1 MKYAFIRARRAE
13 HSVRKLCRLLDVS
26 EQGYYAYLKAP
37 ESPRRREDRFIGDRV
52 QMIFGEHRKRL
63 GSPRIREELKDE
75 GIFCGKKRVARL
87 MKERHLRA
95 KAARKYVATTDSN
108 HSEPV
113 AANTLNRQFQVTAP
127 NQVWVG
133 DITYLWTDEGWMYLA
148 VFLDL
153 FSRKVVGWALSR
165 DLRGTVVNLAFERA
179 CASRRPPSGLLIH
192 TDRGTQ
198 YAADAFRKLLRANDC
213 NLSMSRRGNCWDN
226 AVAESFF
233 HTLKVEAI
241 HGEPTFSRPGLE
253 FEVFDY
259 IERYYNRRRKH
270 SSIDYCSPESY
281 ERIYHNNR
289 EALAA

>member
-133 DITYLWTDEGWMYLA
+133 DITYLWTDEGWLYLA
-148 VFLDL
+148 VIIDL
-153 FSRKVVGWALSR
+153 FSRLVVGWAM
-165 DLRGTVVNLAFERA
+165 AERITA
-179 CASRRPPSGLLIH
+179 ELVCEALQMALWRRKMPKDILVHS
-192 TDRGTQ
+192 DRGSQ
-198 YAADAFRKLLRANDC
+198 
-213 NLSMSRRGNCWDN
+213 
-226 AVAESFF
+226 
-233 HTLKVEAI
+233 
-241 HGEPTFSRPGLE
+241 
-253 FEVFDY
+253 
-259 IERYYNRRRKH
+259 
-270 SSIDYCSPESY
+270 YCSGAYQNLMTNTSWSV
-281 ERIYHNNR
+281 
-289 EALAA
+289 A